1 MCDSECASSDAALA
15 PYGRLDMFYSH
26 HNTQLRYNAR
36 INDMRR
42 MRSDNGLLGRF
53 ARSFRK
59 R

>member
-1 MCDSECASSDAALA
+1 
-15 PYGRLDMFYSH
+15 MFYSH

-42 MRSDNGLLGRF
+42 LRSENGLLGRF